1 MRRERGTESSPNRPK
16 TRVRSETS
24 RARQTHTHGYLC
36 NRSSHQYYVLTTR
49 SQSRPLAE
57 RRSRAEHHVKRARNE
72 PKHSES
78 QPRARHVPVGP
89 PARMRTRSPHERRAN
104 TRYAGEEWAQDVEMI
119 DADVDR
125 MEDDRCV
132 PDENSDPNVVPPVV
146 TPDGHVDTRR
156 RRVYSK
162 KTRPYSKKTHPH
174 VADPAPPADRSGE
187 YLEYLDV
194 GDRTTSC
201 SFCDAPLWELEV
213 QVATDESC
221 DWSRSGGAST
231 GQRRQRWSLGMP

>member
-1 MRRERGTESSPNRPK
+1 M
-16 TRVRSETS
+16 
-24 RARQTHTHGYLC
+24 H
-36 NRSSHQYYVLTTR
+36 TR
-49 SQSRPLAE
+49 SC
-57 RRSRAEHHVKRARNE
+57 
-72 PKHSES
+72 
-78 QPRARHVPVGP
+78 
-89 PARMRTRSPHERRAN
+89 HERRAN
-104 TRYAGEEWAQDVEMI
+104 TRYAGEEWAEDVDMI
-119 DADVDR
+119 DADVHR
-125 MEDDRCV
+125 KEDVRCV

-156 RRVYSK
+156 RRVYSR
-162 KTRPYSKKTHPH
+162 KTRPYSKETHPR
-174 VADPAPPADRSGE
+174 VADPAPPANRSGE

>member
-1 MRRERGTESSPNRPK
+1 
-16 TRVRSETS
+16 
-24 RARQTHTHGYLC
+24 
-36 NRSSHQYYVLTTR
+36 
-49 SQSRPLAE
+49 
-57 RRSRAEHHVKRARNE
+57 
-72 PKHSES
+72 
-78 QPRARHVPVGP
+78 
-89 PARMRTRSPHERRAN
+89 MRTRSPHERRAN
-104 TRYAGEEWAQDVEMI
+104 TRYAGEEWAQDVEMN

-146 TPDGHVDTRR
+146 TPDEHVDTRR
-156 RRVYSK
+156 WRVYSK
-162 KTRPYSKKTHPH
+162 KTHPR
-174 VADPAPPADRSGE
+174 VADPGPPADRSG
-187 YLEYLDV
+187 EYLDV